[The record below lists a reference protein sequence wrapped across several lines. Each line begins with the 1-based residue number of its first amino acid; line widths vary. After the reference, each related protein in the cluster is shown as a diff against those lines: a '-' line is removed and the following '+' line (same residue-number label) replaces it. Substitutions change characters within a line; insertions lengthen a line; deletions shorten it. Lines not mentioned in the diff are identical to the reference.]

1 MNQLTLYAVIC
12 AVLAFTIID
21 CKHTT
26 EPPPPGLDSTSHVVV
41 WKTDTIGVGN
51 SIVRDIAIIDEN
63 NVWAA
68 GEFYLRDSSGNIDEK
83 MYNVL
88 RWDGTQWTPLRL
100 PFTYNGQE
108 YMRGGYAVFG
118 FAANDIW
125 LAADAA
131 ERWNGQALLNVNL
144 GITPF
149 SPVYRFWGT
158 SSSDL
163 YAVGSPGRLSRYD
176 GTKFTEIPTGV
187 QSYFC
192 DITGNGAQLYVS
204 SYYYDNQIRPSGV
217 FSYKQGKFEFLFP
230 DPADNSKFQA
240 LRDAFGLWLSPQGTL
255 WAVGGPFVF
264 QPLRTHDPVF
274 ANDHNFSC
282 IRGISD
288 SDVWV
293 AGGSPS
299 VVHFNGQ
306 SWHKYTDAELGTT
319 GLAPLYKTIAV
330 KGNLVAMGGWL
341 SFANYAIVTIGKR
354 LP

>member
-1 MNQLTLYAVIC
+1 MNQLTLYTVIF
-12 AVLAFTIID
+12 AVLAITIVD

-26 EPPPPGLDSTSHVVV
+26 EPPPPGLDSTSHVVI
-41 WKTDTIGVGN
+41 WKTDTIGVGI
-51 SIVRDIAIIDEN
+51 SGVRDIAIIDEN

-108 YMRGGYAVFG
+108 YVRGGYAVFG

-144 GITPF
+144 GSTPF

-163 YAVGSPGRLSRYD
+163 YAVGSTGKLSHYD
-176 GTKFTEIPTGV
+176 GAKFTEISTGV
-187 QSYFC
+187 QSRFC
-192 DITGNGAQLYVS
+192 DITGSGDQIYVS
-204 SYYYDNQIRPSGV
+204 SFYYDNQIRPSGV
-217 FSYKQGKFEFLFP
+217 FSYKQGKFDFLFP
-230 DPADNSKFQA
+230 DPSDNSTFQA
-240 LRDAFGLWLSPQGTL
+240 LRDAFGIWLSPQGTL
-255 WAVGGPFVF
+255 WAVGGSYVF

-274 ANDHNFSC
+274 TNTSYLMC
-282 IRGISD
+282 IRGNSD
-288 SDVWV
+288 SDVWI
-293 AGGSPS
+293 AGDRPG
-299 VVHFNGQ
+299 VLHFNGN
-306 SWHKYTDAELGTT
+306 SWRKYSDAELGTT

-330 KGNLVAMGGWL
+330 KGNLVVMGGYL
-341 SFANYAIVTIGKR
+341 SYLDNAIVTVGR
-354 LP
+354 RMP